1 MPIFRYE
8 AVDKTGKI
16 VRGAMDAPSEQQ
28 VARNLVAMGYVPRG
42 IYSTTGSSSKT
53 ASSQTTFSRTSGS
66 VAASAIPSVGGV
78 PVPVRSRVP
87 ISRLA
92 VFFRQLATLVRAG
105 VTPFQAFSDL
115 ASVTRDRR
123 LRRAVSAIQTDLQAG
138 RSLSS
143 ALAKFP
149 ELFPADI
156 VALVWCGELSGKL
169 DVALDQVASDLES
182 EASDERTGR
191 IGWILVK
198 INLLFLILTLPAY
211 NLSNLIRP
219 VLGSSLGDMERARNL
234 VPAFWQDVLR
244 AVVYQC
250 LPIVLIIIAVWI
262 IWGWVKRIAIIR
274 RLLDALL
281 LWVPV
286 WGKLHRYRAI
296 SRFFRSLEML
306 SEAAVNPG
314 RAWEAASLT
323 PGNSEVATR
332 LRFAKRDSHVSVP
345 MADLAGLAGVFEPED
360 LGMIAAGEKAG
371 QLPATFARLAAV
383 YAERAA
389 AQKAAGRAL
398 SVSLMIASLIAM
410 SGVAVIIMVKSYF
423 GTMLEFMGS

>member
-8 AVDKTGKI
+8 AVDKTGKV
-16 VRGAMDAPSEQQ
+16 VRGAMDASSEQQ
-28 VARNLVAMGYVPRG
+28 VARNLAAMGYVPRG
-42 IYSTTGSSSKT
+42 IYSTGSSSGTAPSKTTFAKLSGSIT
-53 ASSQTTFSRTSGS
+53 AST
-66 VAASAIPSVGGV
+66 IPSVGRV
-78 PVPVRSRVP
+78 PVSVQPRVRA
-87 ISRLA
+87 SRLA

-105 VTPFQAFSDL
+105 ITPFQAFSDL
-115 ASVTRDRR
+115 ASVTRDRH
-123 LRRAVSAIQTDLQAG
+123 LRRAVSVIQTDLQAG

-143 ALAKFP
+143 ALAGFP
-149 ELFPADI
+149 ELFPADV

-169 DVALDQVASDLES
+169 DVALDQVASDLEA

-219 VLGSSLGDMERARNL
+219 VLDSSSAVGNEAQNL
-234 VPAFWQDVLR
+234 LYAFWQDVLR

-250 LPIVLIIIAVWI
+250 LPIVLIIIAAWI
-262 IWGWVKRIAIIR
+262 VWGWVKRIAMIR

-323 PGNSEVATR
+323 PRNSEVATR
-332 LRFAKRDSHVSVP
+332 LRFAKRDSQVSVP
-345 MADLAGLAGVFEPED
+345 MADLAGVSGVFEPED

-410 SGVAVIIMVKSYF
+410 SGVLVIMMAKSYF